1 MPYRKQRET
10 KASEVNMI
18 KKKKKKKKE
27 RKKEKATAAVSARD
41 IELSEM
47 VEYRAFFSLQLS
59 AIH

>member
-18 KKKKKKKKE
+18 KKKKKKKE